1 MRKIIWKKT
10 FLIYHINCISWK
22 LSVHI
27 DLLVPNP
34 IHCWSET
41 FTLLYACRYNWH
53 FFNSAC
59 TLNNTIKQCLMVA
72 IVWLLYPWK
81 SCEEI
86 PYYEEEKSQYVLIK
100 KQKAMSFICQE
111 KTCKTF
117 LICVSKSGLE
127 RFFPAEDYGFSPRW
141 IFHAAKEVGSRTSA
155 HSAE

>member
-81 SCEEI
+81 SCEKNPILWGRKKPICLNKET
-86 PYYEEEKSQYVLIK
+86 KSNVIYLSRKNMQNVLDLCFKIWIRK
-100 KQKAMSFICQE
+100 VLPSRR
-111 KTCKTF
+111 
-117 LICVSKSGLE
+117 LW
-127 RFFPAEDYGFSPRW
+127 FFSQVN
-141 IFHAAKEVGSRTSA
+141 ISCC
-155 HSAE
+155 